1 MLFASIVFLILL
13 GIILVVLEILILPG
27 LISGIIGS
35 ILIITGI
42 LWMYKSYGSTIG
54 NYTALSAAVLTLV
67 SVVYSLKSK
76 AWQRFGLNDSLKG
89 KVVEV
94 DKLELKEGDEGITVS
109 ALRPMGTVMINE
121 KRIEAQTNGEL
132 IQSNTLITIL
142 KILPNKIIVKAKSS
156 TSNFPEGMPST

>member
-27 LISGIIGS
+27 LISGVIGS
-35 ILIITGI
+35 ILIIIGI

-54 NYTALSAAVLTLV
+54 GYTALGAGLLTLGAV
-67 SVVYSLKSK
+67 IYSLKSK
-76 AWQRFGLNDSLKG
+76 AWQRFGLKNSLEG

-94 DKLELKEGDEGITVS
+94 DKLELKEGDEGIAVS

-132 IQSNTLITIL
+132 IQSNTAITIL
-142 KILPNKIIVKAKSS
+142 KILPNKIIVKAK
-156 TSNFPEGMPST
+156 P